1 MGALAATRSK
11 AGDLLLLIHCL
22 MLLQMCVGVL
32 SLGLDLL
39 CIT

>member
-1 MGALAATRSK
+1 MGALAATRAK
-11 AGDLLLLIHCL
+11 AVVLLLLNYCL
-22 MLLQMCVGVL
+22 MLLQLCVGVL